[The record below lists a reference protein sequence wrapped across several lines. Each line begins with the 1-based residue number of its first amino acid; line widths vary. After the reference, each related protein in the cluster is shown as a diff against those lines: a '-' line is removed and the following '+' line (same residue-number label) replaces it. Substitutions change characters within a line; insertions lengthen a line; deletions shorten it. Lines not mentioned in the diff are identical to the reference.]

1 MDVVVNRY
9 FIISGEGEGMPANE
23 SRLEVVQTHSNEES
37 TVPLADLTAVLN
49 DFCAHLCVAPLVD
62 QAFMELMDAEAGA
75 DKVSRLLAGCGY
87 ANDPKGFFTDL
98 LGRLG
103 KGGSGP
109 IEMNGVAL
117 PHLLLVAI
125 LEVALPGNRFITV
138 RSVEQLEQVANM
150 EVSSAQRNAM
160 QAVIDTYPVR
170 LSMHTLRQMRVSP
183 KVAYQYLPFIE
194 ELDPAGHTNTWIG
207 QFHQGLLEQMYQNRV
222 IFLLNMSCPVYCR
235 FCFRKHKEAR
245 NEANPTPADV
255 QRAVGHVARSPAIK
269 EIVITGGDPF
279 MNRKNLAAAIDGL
292 MAVDHVQ
299 TLRLATRS
307 IAYYPHLFLGDDGEL
322 LNYLKRKRL
331 ALGQRGKR
339 MEVATHFI
347 HPDEISPQSLRIITD
362 LVKNGIPVYV
372 QTPFLNDCNDQ
383 GPELVRLFSLLRGA
397 GAELHYI
404 YIPCSPIHGNSVY
417 WAPISKGL
425 AVGNYLRAHLSDR
438 VIPRICTA
446 TPIGK
451 MDWHT
456 SGWAVE
462 PVADNNNFIWIRSP
476 YTPDYFKHFAPL
488 ANELDNIRVNAE
500 GTIDIQYMAQ
510 LGDDALFFGAR
521 PKRTDGVVPAPLPLS
536 AAEVQSMVRA
546 EEGLAPSIV
555 PTPSTAIS
563 RLHETRVELAP
574 DFSETDLAYISADT
588 RISDVVV
595 VSPGDALDALPRI
608 RALARTLRELPHVNA
623 LRLRSLDF
631 ALRPQ
636 RYTPALIDALG
647 GLNHLTIVSPL
658 RLEIETQFLT
668 ADEVRPEHTRLVRRL
683 NEQGIT
689 VYANTP
695 LLGRINAHPD
705 AVHEL
710 AYACRRAGIEFHHL
724 YVAGLPLQNRW
735 NADHPVALHD
745 VIDIATRVRREG
757 SGREVPRYI
766 IRTALGEVDFGLG
779 SRFVGQ
785 GRDIAIKLLPYD
797 LAYYRSMAPDF
808 VWPAEVSLE
817 GDGSPI
823 LPVGGLRKQT
833 DFALS

>member
-1 MDVVVNRY
+1 
-9 FIISGEGEGMPANE
+9 MPENE
-23 SRLEVVQTHSNEES
+23 PRLEVVHVHSNKKQ
-37 TVPLADLTAVLN
+37 TVALAELTLILN
-49 DFCAHLCVAPLVD
+49 DFCDHFCLAPLVD
-62 QAFMELMDAEAGA
+62 QSFVDLIDAEAGTT
-75 DKVSRLLAGCGY
+75 KVSRLLAACGY
-87 ANDPKGFFTDL
+87 GDDPEGFFTDL
-98 LGRLG
+98 LGQLG
-103 KGGSGP
+103 RGTPGP
-109 IEMNGVAL
+109 IEINGVAL

-125 LEVALPGNRFITV
+125 LEVALPGHRFITV
-138 RSVEQLEQVANM
+138 RTVEQLEQVANL
-150 EVSSAQRNAM
+150 EVPAAQRNAM
-160 QAVIDTYPVR
+160 QQVIDTYPVR
-170 LSMHTLRQMRVSP
+170 LSMHTLRQMRVSRD
-183 KVAYQYLPFIE
+183 VAYQYLPFME

-235 FCFRKHKEAR
+235 FCFRKHKEMR
-245 NEANPTPADV
+245 NEASPTPADV
-255 QRAVGHVARSPAIK
+255 LRAVEHVANSPAIK

-331 ALGQRGKR
+331 ALRQRGKR

-347 HPDEISPQSLRIITD
+347 HPDEISPQSLRVITD
-362 LVKNGIPVYV
+362 VVKSGIPVYV

-462 PVADNNNFIWIRSP
+462 PVAQNKNFIWIRSP
-476 YTPDYFKHFAPL
+476 YTPDYFKRFAPL

-510 LGDDALFFGAR
+510 LGDDDLFLGAR
-521 PKRTDGVVPAPLPLS
+521 PARSEAVATAPLL
-536 AAEVQSMVRA
+536 ATDEVLGMVRA

-555 PTPSTAIS
+555 PTPSDTIA
-563 RLHETRVELAP
+563 RLHETRVELTP
-574 DFSETDLAYISADT
+574 DFSETDLAYIGADD

-595 VSPGDALDALPRI
+595 VSPSDTLNALPRI
-608 RALARTLRELPHVNA
+608 RTLARTLTELPHVNA

-631 ALRPQ
+631 AQRPR

-647 GLNHLTIVSPL
+647 GINHLTIVAPL

-668 ADEVRPEHTRLVRRL
+668 ADEVRPEHARLVQEL

-695 LLGRINAHPD
+695 LLGQINAHPD
-705 AVHEL
+705 AIHGL

-735 NADHPVALHD
+735 NTDHPVALYD
-745 VIDIATRVRREG
+745 VVDIATRVRREG

-797 LAYYRSMAPDF
+797 LAYYQSMAPDF
-808 VWPAEVSLE
+808 VWPAEVTVDA
-817 GDGSPI
+817 DGSPI
-823 LPVGGLRKQT
+823 IPVGGLQKQT